1 MSHMNHVLSQCVL
14 MSFISFLIDKQKEVA
29 SLYHTHGEKGPR
41 QDDFILFMISNRN
54 KLDFYEFLLKFN
66 NL

>member
-1 MSHMNHVLSQCVL
+1 

-29 SLYHTHGEKGPR
+29 SLYHTHGEKGP
-41 QDDFILFMISNRN
+41 QGDFILFMISNRN

>member
-1 MSHMNHVLSQCVL
+1 MSHMNHVLSQWIL

-29 SLYHTHGEKGPR
+29 SLYHTHGEK
-41 QDDFILFMISNRN
+41 
-54 KLDFYEFLLKFN
+54 DFYEFLLKFN